1 MSMTD
6 YYSTLGIERHA
17 TQDDVRSAYRRMA
30 MKWHPDR
37 HLVAADKVT
46 AEAQFK
52 LVQQAYDTL
61 GNPLLR
67 ANYDASLS
75 DPLASMFRGFQQR
88 DSYHDFEQ
96 RRAEEMRRYQESMP
110 RGADVKWSVKISL
123 SDALR
128 GTEIQYNRK
137 RRVECTAC
145 DGYGWCESS
154 CNACG
159 GSGVLR
165 TGGRGRM
172 CQHCS
177 GHGIEQWDCDECE
190 GKRKVEIAETFKIRV
205 PKGVVDGS
213 EIIARGM
220 GKPSRYGGLPGD
232 LHIKVGLKVA
242 GSFKF
247 AGCNIEGPIKVPF
260 STAMLGG
267 RVAVDLPTGRSLS
280 VEIPSRT
287 NSGKKIRLAG
297 FGLPSRDGA
306 SGDVVLVVSIVLPR
320 SKRKLSAAEEFVLRS
335 LDD

>member
-1 MSMTD
+1 MSITD
-6 YYSTLGIERHA
+6 YYSTLGVQRHA
-17 TQDDVRSAYRRMA
+17 TQDDVRSAYRRLA

-46 AEAQFK
+46 AEARFK
-52 LVQQAYDTL
+52 LIQQAYDTL
-61 GNPLLR
+61 GDPLLR
-67 ANYDASLS
+67 ASYDASFN

-88 DSYHDFEQ
+88 DSYRDFEQ
-96 RRAEEMRRYQESMP
+96 RRAEEMRRYQESLP

-123 SDALR
+123 ADALR
-128 GTEIQYNRK
+128 GTEVQYSRK

-145 DGYGWCESS
+145 DGYGWGESS
-154 CNACG
+154 CSACG

-165 TGGRGRM
+165 TGGRGRT

-177 GHGIEQWDCDECE
+177 GHGIVEWDCDECK
-190 GKRKVEIAETFKIRV
+190 GKRKVDISETFKVRV
-205 PKGVVDGS
+205 PKGAVDGS
-213 EIIARGM
+213 EIIARGI

-247 AGCNIEGPIKVPF
+247 TGCNIEGPIKVPF

-267 RVAVDLPTGRSLS
+267 RVAVDLPTGRGLS
-280 VEIPSRT
+280 VEVPSRT
-287 NSGKKIRLAG
+287 NSGKKIRLGG
-297 FGLPSRDGA
+297 FGLPNRDGS
-306 SGDVVLVVSIVLPR
+306 SGDVVLTVSIVLPR

>member
-1 MSMTD
+1 MSMPD
-6 YYSTLGIERHA
+6 YYSTLGVERHA
-17 TQDDVRSAYRRMA
+17 SQEDVRAAYRRMA

-52 LVQQAYDTL
+52 LIQQAYDTL
-61 GNPLLR
+61 GDTTLR
-67 ANYDASLS
+67 ANYDAMFN

-96 RRAEEMRRYQESMP
+96 RRAEAMRRYQESLP

-123 SDALR
+123 ADALR
-128 GTEIQYNRK
+128 GTEVQYSRK
-137 RRVECTAC
+137 RRVECSAC
-145 DGYGWCESS
+145 DGYGWGEGT
-154 CNACG
+154 CNYCG
-159 GSGVLR
+159 GSGVIR
-165 TGGRGRM
+165 TSGRGRM

-177 GHGIEQWDCDECE
+177 GQGIVQWDCDECE
-190 GKRKVEIAETFKIRV
+190 SKGKVDISETFKIRV

-247 AGCNIEGPIKVPF
+247 TGCNIEGPIKVPF

-267 RVAVDLPTGRSLS
+267 RIAVELPTGRSVS
-280 VEIPSRT
+280 VEIPGRT

-297 FGLPSRDGA
+297 VGLPNRDGMN
-306 SGDVVLVVSIVLPR
+306 GEVVLTVSIVLPR
-320 SKRKLSAAEEFVLRS
+320 SKRKLSAAEEFLLRS